1 MKSLNDYRLN
11 WSGGSKTPSLS
22 SMHWNLLAIPAA
34 VLAVM
39 AILQAISFGKFK
51 DWIEGV
57 RIGWPAV
64 VAVVIILAE
73 LWGAICLLRLPLSP
87 VVRFMG
93 VALAVLVS
101 GFWFVENLY
110 VTSASSGQLPSSA
123 FFGKY
128 LSQSPGWWTVL
139 EVSLLL
145 FWVIY
150 AAELLKWRPGNR

>member
-1 MKSLNDYRLN
+1 
-11 WSGGSKTPSLS
+11 
-22 SMHWNLLAIPAA
+22 
-34 VLAVM
+34 
-39 AILQAISFGKFK
+39 
-51 DWIEGV
+51 
-57 RIGWPAV
+57 
-64 VAVVIILAE
+64 
-73 LWGAICLLRLPLSP
+73 
-87 VVRFMG
+87 
-93 VALAVLVS
+93 LVS